1 MRCDKYAPRSHRVGP
16 ELISMILFAGMLAT
30 GGVAQ
35 ADELVVDNADA
46 TVQVT
51 GRWQANSVSP
61 GFYGG
66 DYLFH
71 LRGDGASTVTW
82 TFPAT
87 GVPGRYAVFARWSSG
102 PNRTSEA
109 TYIVI
114 SDTDKARVRVS
125 QRTGGGQWY
134 GLGSYTFRPN
144 ARQGVTLS
152 DRADGVVV
160 ADAIVWVGPLGAGDV
175 GIRPADVASAR
186 QLQRAVDAGDE
197 PWRLD
202 PLEAARADAV
212 ALGLSATDPFQLVSA
227 DAGVARVRAHHGQA
241 SYDIRVVQPARLG
254 PTGIWVVERVSR
266 IPAE

>member
-1 MRCDKYAPRSHRVGP
+1 MHALHDWSVKAIAGDVNHAERGVGVFPDAALEESFPVHVVGRRPGSCTPVSMLCDKYRPRSHRVGP
-16 ELISMILFAGMLAT
+16 ELISMILFAGMIAT

-144 ARQGVTLS
+144 ARQGVTLL
-152 DRADGVVV
+152 DRADGHWFAVVN
-160 ADAIVWVGPLGAGDV
+160 
-175 GIRPADVASAR
+175 
-186 QLQRAVDAGDE
+186 AV
-197 PWRLD
+197 PILRSW
-202 PLEAARADAV
+202 
-212 ALGLSATDPFQLVSA
+212 
-227 DAGVARVRAHHGQA
+227 
-241 SYDIRVVQPARLG
+241 
-254 PTGIWVVERVSR
+254 
-266 IPAE
+266 